1 MLDSV
6 AYHHYKELS
15 KANLANNNT
24 AYITYIAD
32 NIASGIDRRDIIE
45 EGDEEYENK
54 HLILISI
61 PLYIVYL
68 IL

>member
-1 MLDSV
+1 MIIQLI
-6 AYHHYKELS
+6 LP
-15 KANLANNNT
+15 
-24 AYITYIAD
+24 
-32 NIASGIDRRDIIE
+32 NIGSGIDRRDVIE

-61 PLYIVYL
+61 HLYIVCL